1 MDLGDN
7 KIHFMAVVLE
17 HSKKNRLLPCQPGKC
32 RANPLFQ
39 CGVELI
45 CLSQRFLPSR
55 MMGQSGSYSHDGE
68 VLVLPKRVNIYFL
81 QQLYLEIIK
90 NEY

>member
-1 MDLGDN
+1 
-7 KIHFMAVVLE
+7 
-17 HSKKNRLLPCQPGKC
+17 
-32 RANPLFQ
+32 
-39 CGVELI
+39 
-45 CLSQRFLPSR
+45 

-90 NEY
+90 NEYWLKLRNKI